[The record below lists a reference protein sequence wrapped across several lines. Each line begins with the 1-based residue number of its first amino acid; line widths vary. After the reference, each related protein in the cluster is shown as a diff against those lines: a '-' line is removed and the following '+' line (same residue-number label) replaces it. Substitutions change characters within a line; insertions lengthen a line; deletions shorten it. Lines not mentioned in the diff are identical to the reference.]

1 MHRLIASCAVFL
13 LILPLAAVAGPTT
26 AQLAARMAQRIEQAP
41 VLRADFT
48 QEKQMAAFRK
58 PLQTRG
64 QFTFASGQGVIWQ
77 IEAPLKVAYVLG
89 EDRIVEIGEDG
100 AAQVRTA
107 RDIPGLAQVGALLRA
122 LLGAQTD
129 TLAELFTVTPAGT
142 LDAWFLTLTP
152 KPGLLAQAMRE
163 VRMNGSRHVERIY
176 IEEANGDS
184 ITLNF
189 GNFREDRALLPAERE
204 RFGLR

>member
-100 AAQVRTA
+100 VAQVHMA
-107 RDIPGLAQVGALLRA
+107 RDLPGLAQVGALFRA
-122 LLGAQTD
+122 LLGAETD
-129 TLAELFTVTPAGT
+129 ALAELFTVTSEGT
-142 LDAWFLTLTP
+142 LDAWRLTLTP
-152 KPGLLAQAMRE
+152 KPGPVAQAMRGI
-163 VRMNGSRHVERIY
+163 RMNGSRHVERIR

-184 ITLNF
+184 TTLF
-189 GNFREDRALLPAERE
+189 FRNFREDRVLMPAERE